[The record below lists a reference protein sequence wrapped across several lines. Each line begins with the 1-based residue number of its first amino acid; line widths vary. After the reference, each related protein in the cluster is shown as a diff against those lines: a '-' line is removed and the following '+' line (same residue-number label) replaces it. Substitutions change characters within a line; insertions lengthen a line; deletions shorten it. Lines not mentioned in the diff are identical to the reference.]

1 MPLDDESKK
10 LFQDAMH
17 DVIPLAAKERIYPSR
32 SPRHPIAPN
41 HYSNHHKPS
50 TPPRLPDLSPIP
62 ADQILS
68 ANKVGLSKRQFSK
81 LKQGKIEF
89 NRRLDLHSLSKEQA
103 YLALSRFIDE
113 NIANK
118 HACCLII
125 HGKGQGLLKALVNDF
140 LTQNSNIIAYHSA
153 NQSHGGTGAVYA
165 LLRF

>member
-17 DVIPLAAKERIYPSR
+17 DVTPLTGKKRIYPSQ
-32 SPRHPIAPN
+32 SSQYPVVPHPS
-41 HYSNHHKPS
+41 YSHKPS
-50 TPPRLPDLSPIP
+50 TPPRLLDVTPLP
-62 ADQILS
+62 ADYILS

-81 LKQGKIEF
+81 LKQGRIEF

-118 HACCLII
+118 QACCLII

-140 LTQNSNIIAYHSA
+140 LAHNSKIIAYHSA
-153 NQSHGGTGAVYA
+153 NPSHGGTGAVYA